1 MTPYSSV
8 NSIMRVGKLL
18 LIVTS
23 LALVF
28 SCNTSPTGRKQLL
41 LLPEQQLAEQ
51 GVQAFTQIKK
61 ETPLSE
67 SQQQIEYV
75 NCIAERLIKVLPDGT
90 FSGEWE
96 VQVFDSDA
104 VNAFALPGGKIGVY
118 TGLIDITDN
127 ADQLAAV
134 IGHEIGH
141 VIARHGNE
149 RVSQNV
155 LAGVATD
162 LTKSALELGE
172 VANQDLILG
181 ALGLGIQYGVAL
193 PFSRS
198 HESEA
203 DSIGLML
210 MADAAFDPRQ
220 SVNLWQN
227 MAAANEGKQP
237 PEWLS
242 THPSAQTRIQ
252 RLQAEIPTALMRY
265 TPDTATSTC
274 VL

>member
-1 MTPYSSV
+1 MMLYTSLKKAGY
-8 NSIMRVGKLL
+8 LL
-18 LIVTS
+18 LISTT
-23 LALVF
+23 LALLI

-41 LLPEQQLAEQ
+41 LLPEEQLAEQ
-51 GVQAFTQIKK
+51 GIQAFTQIKE
-61 ETPLSE
+61 ETPVVQSR
-67 SQQQIEYV
+67 QKIEYV
-75 NCIAERLIKVLPDGT
+75 NCIANRLIRVLPDGT
-90 FSGEWE
+90 FNGEWE

-118 TGLIDITDN
+118 TGLIEITDN

-141 VIARHGNE
+141 VIAKHGNE

-172 VANQDLILG
+172 VGNRDLILG
-181 ALGLGIQYGVAL
+181 ALGVGIQYGVAL

-210 MADAAFDPRQ
+210 MADASFDPRQ

-227 MAAANEGKQP
+227 MAEANSGKQP

-242 THPSAQTRIQ
+242 THPSAATRIK
-252 RLQAEIPTALMRY
+252 RLEAEMPSALARY
-265 TPDTATSTC
+265 KPAAAAPSC